1 MGMSETVPFPQ
12 SEPRQEALSQSEPS
26 SENDTLPP
34 LLVSIVIP
42 CLNEEKTLG
51 AVLERAHEALA
62 TYGYHGEIVVADNGS
77 TDRSIEIA
85 LEAGAR
91 VVLVETRGYGSAI
104 LGGANAA
111 HGQIIIM
118 GDADDTYD
126 FMEID
131 RLVKLVQD
139 GGCDLVMGTRLRG
152 TIEKDAMPALHRY
165 LGTPVLTWLINCL
178 FHTRISDC
186 NCGLRAFTKESF
198 AKMKLHSTG
207 MEFASEMIIKSG
219 LLHLSIGEAPVSLRV
234 DRRGRTPHL
243 NTWRDGWR
251 HLRFILTYAAD
262 RLLLVPGVLLVLAGI
277 VGFVMLMRGPIVVGK
292 LFMDFHFLFP
302 SSLSVVIGMQLILF
316 TFITRIY
323 TGLSKYSEGSHSM
336 QRWFNV
342 ETAMLLGL
350 LLLLIGLGIN
360 LALVFI
366 WLAHYGDGLFAV
378 RPAILALTLMAVGTQ
393 LFFNSFLIG
402 VLTIPQHISIP
413 DNQRLE

>member
-1 MGMSETVPFPQ
+1 MPFPQ
-12 SEPRQEALSQSEPS
+12 SERRQESLSQSEPS
-26 SENDTLPP
+26 SENDALPP
-34 LLVSIVIP
+34 LLVSVVIP

-51 AVLERAHEALA
+51 AVLDRAQEALKK
-62 TYGYHGEIVVADNGS
+62 YGYPGEIVVADNGS

-91 VVLVETRGYGSAI
+91 AVLVETRGYGSAI
-104 LGGANAA
+104 IGGVNAA
-111 HGQIIIM
+111 HGEIVVM

-131 RLVKLVQD
+131 RLVKLIQE

-186 NCGLRAFTKESF
+186 NCGLRAFTTKSF

-262 RLLLVPGVLLVLAGI
+262 RLLLVPGVLLVVAGI
-277 VGFVMLMRGPIVVGK
+277 IGFAMLMRGPIVVGG

-323 TGLSKYSEGSHSM
+323 TGLSRYSESGSM
-336 QRWFNV
+336 QQWFNV
-342 ETAMLLGL
+342 ETAMMLGV

-360 LALVFI
+360 LYLVVI
-366 WLAHYGDGLFAV
+366 WLHHYGDGLFAV

-402 VLTIPQHISIP
+402 VLTIPQNISIP
-413 DNQRLE
+413 DNQR

>member
-1 MGMSETVPFPQ
+1 S
-12 SEPRQEALSQSEPS
+12 LSQAELSPE
-26 SENDTLPP
+26 DDAVPP
-34 LLVSIVIP
+34 LLVSIVTP

-51 AVLERAHEALA
+51 AVLERAQQALT
-62 TYGYHGEIVVADNGS
+62 TYGYAGEIVVADNGS
-77 TDRSIEIA
+77 TDRSMEIA

-111 HGQIIIM
+111 HGKIVIM

-131 RLVKLVQD
+131 RLIKLIQE

-178 FHTRISDC
+178 FHTKISDC
-186 NCGLRAFTKESF
+186 NCGLRAFTKEAF

-219 LLHLSIGEAPVSLRV
+219 LLHLRIGEAPVSLRV
-234 DRRGRTPHL
+234 DRRGRVPHL

-262 RLLLVPGVLLVLAGI
+262 RLLLVPGVFMVLVGI
-277 VGFVMLMRGPIVVGK
+277 VGFVMLMRGPIMVGG

-302 SSLSVVIGMQLILF
+302 SSLSVVIGMQLVLF

-323 TGLSKYSEGSHSM
+323 TGLSRYSEGSGSM
-336 QRWFNV
+336 QQWFNV
-342 ETAMLLGL
+342 ETAMILGVL
-350 LLLLIGLGIN
+350 LLLMGLGIN
-360 LALVFI
+360 LALVVI
-366 WLAHYGDGLFAV
+366 WLHHYGDGLFAV

-402 VLTIPQHISIP
+402 VLTIPQNISIP
-413 DNQRLE
+413 DNQTQR